1 MPGQVFLDT
10 NVLVY
15 AFGTDKDRKITAEQL
30 LIKGGVIG
38 VQTLN
43 EFVNVANGKLHA
55 PWPTILIWLE
65 AIQKLCAE
73 PVPLTMDVHRQG
85 IRIAEV
91 YGYHFYDSLML
102 AAALEASC
110 TVFYSEDMQDGQNIG
125 GMTIRNPFSLE
136 KKAAHSGRPDRL
148 KLILPYSARVSSGP
162 RSSLR
167 PPVY

>member
-1 MPGQVFLDT
+1 MPGRAFLDT

-15 AFGTDKDRKITAEQL
+15 AFGADDARKTTAEQL

-43 EFVNVANGKLHA
+43 EFVNVATGKLRT
-55 PWPTILIWLE
+55 PWPTVLIWLE
-65 AIQKLCAE
+65 AIQRLCAE
-73 PVPLTMDVHRQG
+73 PVPLTIDVHRQG

-110 TVFYSEDMQDGQNIG
+110 TVFYSEDMQDGQEIG
-125 GMTIRNPFSLE
+125 GMRIRNPFS
-136 KKAAHSGRPDRL
+136 
-148 KLILPYSARVSSGP
+148 
-162 RSSLR
+162 
-167 PPVY
+167 